1 MFGSPCGRTRAL
13 FPVGGTLPDA
23 WRPLV
28 GGRGDHVGL
37 RVSAWLVPQGAHGCD
52 RRLAL
57 PSAHCSSRVEG
68 WPLPDSWCLGQFRRK
83 GAHAHAGPHT
93 PPRVWVGARPLPV
106 AWWASPWWEGHGR
119 RSPGTLGLSLWPSPL
134 LALAGLGGL
143 RWEPSS
149 CFNCARDVIVLTDV
163 CNCWRDVIVEICGP
177 DRR

>member
-13 FPVGGTLPDA
+13 LPVGGTLPDA
-23 WRPLV
+23 WRPLD
-28 GGRGDHVGL
+28 GGRGDHLGL

-106 AWWASPWWEGHGR
+106 AWWVPTMAGGARAAYTRHLGFFVAGSTGEQRASG
-119 RSPGTLGLSLWPSPL
+119 RSPTPVVLK
-134 LALAGLGGL
+134 L
-143 RWEPSS
+143 REICVMCDICGRSGS
-149 CFNCARDVIVLTDV
+149 CFGAAR
-163 CNCWRDVIVEICGP
+163 RA
-177 DRR
+177 